1 MARTLVIGDIHGRY
15 EALKQVLKKSDF
27 DYKNDRLI
35 ILGDIVDGG
44 YNTDQVV
51 EELIK
56 IDNKIFVLGNHD
68 KWFMDSLST
77 GWSEAIWLSQGGEN
91 TVKSYGAKITKEPR
105 IDGEQY
111 VLDFR
116 GMNVPVTHQ
125 EFFNSA
131 KYYHVENDMLF
142 VHGGFDYTRGVEE
155 TPQHTLLWDRNM
167 IEDARFQEISG
178 FKKIFVGHTYIG
190 LTPVKR
196 NNVWCVDTG
205 AGWDGKLCLMDVDTE
220 EYWLSDVQE
229 APTR

>member
-1 MARTLVIGDIHGRY
+1 MTRRFVVGDIHGRY
-15 EALKQVLKKSDF
+15 EALKQVLEESGF
-27 DYKNDRLI
+27 DYDNDRLI

-56 IDNKIFVLGNHD
+56 IENKVFVLGNHD
-68 KWFMDSLST
+68 KWFIDSLST

-91 TVKSYGAKITKEPR
+91 TLKSYGGIILKEAR
-105 IDGEQY
+105 NISEEY
-111 VLDFR
+111 ELDLR

-131 KYYHVENDMLF
+131 KYYHVEDEMLF
-142 VHGGFDYTRGVEE
+142 VHGGFDYKSGIDNTDKHV
-155 TPQHTLLWDRNM
+155 LLWDRNM
-167 IEDARFQEISG
+167 IEDARYKPIPG
-178 FKKIFVGHTYIG
+178 FKKIFVGHTFIG
-190 LTPVKR
+190 LEPDKR

-220 EYWLSDVQE
+220 EYWLSDIQE
-229 APTR
+229 APLR